1 MNKEQFLTNLLPPS
15 GPVDVVLDTD
25 AYNEVDDQFA
35 IAYLVR
41 AKDRLTVKGFCAAPF
56 FNAIV
61 SSAEE
66 GMEKS
71 YEEILH
77 ILSLAG
83 REDLHPLVHRGSARY
98 LPDEQT
104 AVRSDAAQFLIG
116 LSRAYSADRPLYIVA
131 IGAITNVASALLL
144 DPSMA
149 ERTVIVW
156 LGGHAHHWSDT
167 FEFNMKQD
175 VAAARVVFDSGVPLV
190 QLPCRGVVD
199 RFATTRW
206 ELEHWLGG
214 KNALCDYLIAHT
226 ADYAVRRLNP
236 DGPWSKPLWDVTAI
250 GWLLNDDRRFMDQ
263 DIRPCPIPE
272 YDNHYSFD
280 ADRYPMAYVHGI
292 NRDALF
298 ADLFEKLTAE
308 P

>member
-1 MNKEQFLTNLLPPS
+1 MTKERLLKNLLPPA

-41 AKDRLTVKGFCAAPF
+41 SSDRLTVKAFCAAPF

-61 SSAEE
+61 SSPAE

-71 YEEILH
+71 YDEIFH
-77 ILSLAG
+77 ILSLSG
-83 REDLHPLVHRGSARY
+83 RDDLHALIHRGSDRY

-104 AVRSDAAQFLIG
+104 PVDSDAARFLIE
-116 LSRAYSADRPLYIVA
+116 LSRSYSADHPLYVVT

-144 DPSMA
+144 DPTMA
-149 ERTVIVW
+149 ERTVVVW
-156 LGGHAHHWSDT
+156 LGGHAHHWVNT
-167 FEFNMKQD
+167 REFNMMQD

-199 RFATTRW
+199 RFSTTQW

-214 KNALCDYLIAHT
+214 KSALCDYLIAHT
-226 ADYAVRRLNP
+226 ADYACRRLDLN
-236 DGPWSKPLWDVTAI
+236 GPWSKPLWDVTAI
-250 GWLLNDDRRFMDQ
+250 GWLLNDNNRFMEQ

-280 ADRYPMAYVHGI
+280 ADRYPMAYVRSI
-292 NRDALF
+292 NRDALYR
-298 ADLFEKLTAE
+298 DLFEKLAKK
-308 P
+308 

>member
-1 MNKEQFLTNLLPPS
+1 MTKAQFLQNLLPPA

-41 AKDRLTVKGFCAAPF
+41 SQDRLRVKGFCAAPF

-61 SSAEE
+61 SSPAE

-71 YEEILH
+71 YEEIFH

-83 REDLHPLVHRGSARY
+83 REDLHSLIHKGSTTY
-98 LPDEQT
+98 LPDEHT
-104 AVRSDAAQFLIG
+104 AVDSDAARFLTE
-116 LSRAYSADRPLYIVA
+116 LSKNYSAEKPLYIVA

-144 DPSMA
+144 DPAMVQ
-149 ERTVIVW
+149 RCVIVW
-156 LGGHAHHWSDT
+156 LGGHAHHWPDT
-167 FEFNMKQD
+167 LEFNMKQD
-175 VAAARVVFDSGVPLV
+175 VAAARVVFDSGAPLV

-199 RFATTRW
+199 RFATTQW
-206 ELEHWLGG
+206 ELNHWLGE
-214 KNALCDYLIAHT
+214 KNALCDYLVAHT
-226 ADYAVRRLNP
+226 ADYANRRL
-236 DGPWSKPLWDVTAI
+236 DFTGPWSKPLWDVTAI
-250 GWLLNDDRRFMDQ
+250 GWLLNEDRRFMEQ

-280 ADRYPMAYVHGI
+280 TDRYPMAYVHAI

-298 ADLFEKLTAE
+298 ADLFQKLL
-308 P
+308 